1 MMIWVRLPGWI
12 GGIVNG
18 PESVAGKADSRFT
31 KHLFRARLMSIRKL
45 LVAEGIFYVEIPAAG
60 LHLLCGAPADSVKH
74 LFRRGIIQTSE
85 HDGVTFENGPNAIL
99 LSDSM
104 IQNGHLS
111 NLAEFPILQ
120 MLYRQGMLLPNHPSN
135 TGRKPKL
142 IGTPEQLAAQLRY
155 IHRGNYGLV
164 TLEEMILAGVDRQE
178 AEDLMRI
185 KLKFAFGQIA
195 NPDAFVDCLSFGAE
209 SLEIGNGVTI
219 RRLEHNVFELSDGME
234 SVEVDLNLGRNK
246 TYPCPYPLSHAAI
259 DRHYFAVVHT
269 GDGDGWDFNRPAM
282 GSVIIHQGR
291 IFLIDAGPNIHYSL
305 DALGIGK
312 KEVAGIFHTHCH
324 DDHFAGLT
332 TLLQCDR
339 PLKYFATPLVRAS
352 VTRKLCT
359 LLSIPESE
367 FANYFDIHDL
377 VEGEWNDIMGLEVR
391 PTMSPHPVETTL
403 FNFRVLWEGGYRTY
417 AHLADIASF
426 SVLDAMVTADSS
438 SPGLSEERA
447 RQIKARYLEPA
458 DLKKIDIG
466 GGMIHGCAADFATD
480 ASSRLLLAH
489 TSRELTDDER
499 RIGSG
504 APFGTLDVMIPGQ
517 QNFLLRDASEFLKR
531 YFPSVPVER
540 LHMLLNNRI
549 VTFNPE
555 TIMVPAGKVP
565 AEIYL
570 LLAGK
575 VEMLTQDPTDSHFLF
590 SGSVLAESAA
600 IEDRPCEETYRSVGF
615 VQALRLPSDLY
626 RSFIERFFSSS
637 ELIEVRKVEKR
648 LRNTFLFSD
657 AVTSITLFSLAK
669 HCHISTLAAGE
680 RFTGDVDRIHLVGK
694 GRLSRGDGENPQV
707 MGKGEF
713 WGSDILFQTL
723 PEETPDQINA
733 GNIPQDF
740 TALESSE
747 IYSVPLELVSR
758 IPVVRWKLFEAFRHS
773 YPPAAPRYRKVARQ
787 PLRKR

>member
-1 MMIWVRLPGWI
+1 
-12 GGIVNG
+12 
-18 PESVAGKADSRFT
+18 
-31 KHLFRARLMSIRKL
+31 MSIRKL
-45 LVAEGIFYVEIPAAG
+45 VVANGICYVEIPEAG
-60 LHLLCGAPADSVKH
+60 LSLLCGTPADSIKH
-74 LFRRGIIQTSE
+74 LFRRGIIQTTE
-85 HDGVTFENGPNAIL
+85 RGGVIYENGPNAIL

-104 IQNGHLS
+104 IQNGHLC

-135 TGRKPKL
+135 TGKKPKL

-155 IHRGNYGLV
+155 IHRGNYGLISV
-164 TLEEMILAGVDRQE
+164 EEMIKAGLGQAE
-178 AEDLMRI
+178 AEALMRI

-195 NPDAFVDCLSFGAE
+195 SPDAFVDTLPLAADAI
-209 SLEIGNGVTI
+209 EIENGVTI
-219 RRLEHNVFELSDGME
+219 ERLAHNVFEIRHGED
-234 SVEVDLNLGRNK
+234 SVEVDLNLGRSE
-246 TYPCPYPLSHAAI
+246 TYPCPYPLSHVAI

-282 GSVIIHQGR
+282 GSVVIHQGR
-291 IFLIDAGPNIHYSL
+291 VFLIDAGPNIHYSL

-332 TLLQCDR
+332 TLLQCDQ
-339 PLKYFATPLVRAS
+339 PLQYFATPLVRAS
-352 VTRKLCT
+352 VTRKFCA

-367 FANYFDIHDL
+367 FARYFDIHDL
-377 VEGEWNDIMGLEVR
+377 VEGEWNDILGLEVR
-391 PTMSPHPVETTL
+391 PISSPHPVETTI

-417 AHLADIASF
+417 SHLADITSF
-426 SVLDAMVTADSS
+426 SVLDGMVSSDAS
-438 SPGLSEERA
+438 SPGLSIERA
-447 RQIKARYLEPA
+447 NNIKRYYLEAA

-466 GGMIHGCAADFATD
+466 GGMIHGDAADFAAD

-489 TSRELTDDER
+489 TSRELTDAER

-517 QNFLLRDASEFLKR
+517 QNFLLRDASEFLKS

-555 TIMVPAGKVP
+555 TIIAPAGKVP
-565 AEIYL
+565 REIYL

-575 VEMLTQDPTDSHFLF
+575 VEMLTQDPGDSRYLF

-600 IEDRPCEETYRSVGF
+600 IDNRACEETYRSVGF

-637 ELIEVRKVEKR
+637 ELIEVRKIEDK
-648 LRNTFLFSD
+648 LRRTYLFSD

-669 HCHISTLAAGE
+669 DCNISTLAAGE
-680 RFTGDVDRIHLVGK
+680 HFVGDAKRMHLLGEGKLAKGK
-694 GRLSRGDGENPQV
+694 GKAAQVLEKGDFWGADSLFENPQ
-707 MGKGEF
+707 KG
-713 WGSDILFQTL
+713 DAAQ
-723 PEETPDQINA
+723 ETVSGPAHKLI
-733 GNIPQDF
+733 
-740 TALESSE
+740 ALEACE
-747 IYSVPLELVSR
+747 IYSVPLQLVSR
-758 IPVVRWKLFEAFRHS
+758 IPVVRWKLFEAFRNTHP
-773 YPPAAPRYRKVARQ
+773 YAAPRYRKTPR
-787 PLRKR
+787 